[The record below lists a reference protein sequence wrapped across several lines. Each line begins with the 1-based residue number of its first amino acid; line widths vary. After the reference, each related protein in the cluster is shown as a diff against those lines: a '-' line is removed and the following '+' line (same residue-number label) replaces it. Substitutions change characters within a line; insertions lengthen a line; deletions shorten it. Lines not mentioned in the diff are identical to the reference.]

1 MAITVAANA
10 PAALTML
17 AAPEKLNYVAGD
29 KLDLTGVKL
38 QITYSNGK
46 VSPVITG
53 ADLNTYGIH
62 LALGSGSGSSAVIDN
77 GRITESSDNGKDLI
91 AYATDKLPGEYGAV
105 IAVLGT
111 MSVTEPLA
119 ITDTELYAITGTG
132 KEQWIYSGFV
142 TGGSGKYET
151 QVVSENLPAGLTV
164 FAVPG
169 GGSYG
174 SKYFTFSG
182 TVTAPVGIYESQYKI
197 VDTGTKAVL
206 PVTIKIIVTA
216 SNEVKIL

>member
-1 MAITVAANA
+1 M
-10 PAALTML
+10 
-17 AAPEKLNYVAGD
+17 
-29 KLDLTGVKL
+29 
-38 QITYSNGK
+38 S
-46 VSPVITG
+46 
-53 ADLNTYGIH
+53 
-62 LALGSGSGSSAVIDN
+62 
-77 GRITESSDNGKDLI
+77 
-91 AYATDKLPGEYGAV
+91 DKLPGEYGTV
-105 IAVLGT
+105 IAVLGI

-119 ITDTELYAITGTG
+119 ITDTELYAVTGTG

-216 SNEVKIL
+216 SNEARFYSFVLNKAFNSQLKEDVVGEIDNENRKITLRLPKGTNVTRLAPNIDYGSGTGTAVADEFTLSLIHIY